1 MAHTHDREF
10 AELARAVAS
19 HLDGFT
25 AHAVDDFGY
34 TLRLDHPDGRGLYLH
49 RQHNNECRVE
59 IVGAYPHS
67 DYYFREGEHVSITV
81 AITRGPAVISREIT
95 RRLLPVYT
103 QVLGKIHAHIA
114 KQTTDHANRTRAAR
128 RLAALIP
135 DASIHDDGHHATTVR
150 WYTADEPIGYGHIE
164 LSAAGTTGS
173 FQARNLPIAAV
184 EQLASTLCRLRG
196 RRPDRLAVEEV
207 MPPRRRPS
215 I

>member
-1 MAHTHDREF
+1 MARDQQL

-49 RQHNNECRVE
+49 RQHNNHSRVE

-67 DYYFREGEHVSITV
+67 DYYFRTGEHVSITV
-81 AITRGPAVISREIT
+81 AISRGPVVISREIT

-103 QVLGKIHAHIA
+103 QVLGKVHAHIA
-114 KQTTDHANRTRAAR
+114 KQAADHANRTRAAR
-128 RLAALIP
+128 RLVALIP
-135 DASIHDDGHHATTVR
+135 GASIHDDGRHATTVR

-164 LSAAGTTGS
+164 LGAAGTTGI

-184 EQLASTLCRLRG
+184 E
-196 RRPDRLAVEEV
+196 RLATALAGRAGGGQTGSR
-207 MPPRRRPS
+207 PRR
-215 I
+215 

>member
-1 MAHTHDREF
+1 MARDPQL
-10 AELARAVAS
+10 AELARAVAV

-25 AHAVDDFGY
+25 AHTVDDVGY
-34 TLRLDHPDGRGLYLH
+34 MLRLDHPDGRGLYLH
-49 RQHNNECRVE
+49 RQHNNDSRVE

-67 DYYFREGEHVSITV
+67 DYHFRTGERVSITV

-103 QVLGKIHAHIA
+103 EVLSKIHAHIT

-135 DASIHDDGHHATTVR
+135 DASIHNDGHHATTVR

-164 LSAAGTTGS
+164 LSGAGTTGTLE
-173 FQARNLPIAAV
+173 ARNLPIATV
-184 EQLASTLCRLRG
+184 E
-196 RRPDRLAVEEV
+196 RLATALAGLANGGQTGSR
-207 MPPRRRPS
+207 PRR
-215 I
+215 

>member
-1 MAHTHDREF
+1 MARDPQL

-25 AHAVDDFGY
+25 ARTVDDFGY

-49 RQHNNECRVE
+49 RQHNDGGRVE

-67 DYYFREGEHVSITV
+67 DYHFRTGEHVSITV

-95 RRLLPVYT
+95 RRLLPACT

-114 KQTTDHANRTRAAR
+114 KQTADHANRTRAAK

-135 DASIHDDGHHATTVR
+135 GASIHDDGRHTTTVR
-150 WYTADEPIGYGHIE
+150 WYADDEPIGYGHIE
-164 LSAAGTTGS
+164 LGAAGTTGT
-173 FQARNLPIAAV
+173 FQARSLP
-184 EQLASTLCRLRG
+184 LATVARLATTLADLLVG
-196 RRPDRLAVEEV
+196 GDQTGLMADEVIRPDRQ
-207 MPPRRRPS
+207 PP

>member
-25 AHAVDDFGY
+25 ARAVDDFGY

-49 RQHNNECRVE
+49 RRRNNDSRVE

-67 DYYFREGEHVSITV
+67 DYYFRDGEHPSITV
-81 AITRGPAVISREIT
+81 AIARGPAVIAREIT

-103 QVLGKIHAHIA
+103 EVLDKIHAHIA

-135 DASIHDDGHHATTVR
+135 DASIHDDGRHTTTIR
-150 WYTADEPIGYGHIE
+150 WYTAEEPIGYGHIE
-164 LSAAGTTGS
+164 LSAAGTTGT
-173 FQARNLPIAAV
+173 FQARSLPIATL
-184 EQLASTLCRLRG
+184 EQLATALAGCAG
-196 RRPDRLAVEEV
+196 RPDRLAVEEV
-207 MPPRRRPS
+207 M
-215 I
+215 

>member
-1 MAHTHDREF
+1 MARDPQL

-25 AHAVDDFGY
+25 ARAVDDFGD

-49 RQHNNECRVE
+49 RQHNDGGRVE

-67 DYYFREGEHVSITV
+67 DYYFRTGEHVSITV
-81 AITRGPAVISREIT
+81 AITRGPAVIAREIT

-103 QVLGKIHAHIA
+103 EVLDKIHAHIA
-114 KQTTDHANRTRAAR
+114 KQAADHANRTQAAK

-135 DASIHDDGHHATTVR
+135 GASIHDDGRHTTTVC
-150 WYTADEPIGYGHIE
+150 WYADDEPIGYGHID
-164 LSAAGTTGS
+164 LSAAGTTGT
-173 FQARNLPIAAV
+173 FQARSLPIA
-184 EQLASTLCRLRG
+184 TLE
-196 RRPDRLAVEEV
+196 RLATALADPLAGGQTGLVAEEV
-207 MPPRRRPS
+207 IRPGTQLP